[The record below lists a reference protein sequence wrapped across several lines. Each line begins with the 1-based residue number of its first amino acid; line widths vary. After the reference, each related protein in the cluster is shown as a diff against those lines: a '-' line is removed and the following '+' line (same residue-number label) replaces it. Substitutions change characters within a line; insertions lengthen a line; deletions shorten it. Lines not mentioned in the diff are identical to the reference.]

1 MEGDGPD
8 DAAFASSSSSI
19 VGGGL
24 ALLYRRMATL
34 SCAPTYRGPPA
45 GAWLAHLAGGA
56 GSLDG
61 THRPRPR
68 SKRKSDGLGSLR
80 QENEPVPA
88 RTTSCWGCARRG
100 PSRWC
105 DKAGGHVHVV
115 SLLHSP
121 MITPCTSA
129 RPSRR
134 VIHQHLLHPR
144 PRAEGW
150 RTVGACWLLR
160 PGRRGR
166 VSVTTGRHLAPKVTG
181 LGAD

>member
-1 MEGDGPD
+1 VEEDGPN

-34 SCAPTYRGPPA
+34 SCAPTYRGTPA

-61 THRPRPR
+61 THRTRPR

-80 QENEPVPA
+80 QENEPSVKVDAPVPA

-121 MITPCTSA
+121 MITPCTLKVDSA

-144 PRAEGW
+144 PRAERW

-166 VSVTTGRHLAPKVTG
+166 VSVT
-181 LGAD
+181 DC